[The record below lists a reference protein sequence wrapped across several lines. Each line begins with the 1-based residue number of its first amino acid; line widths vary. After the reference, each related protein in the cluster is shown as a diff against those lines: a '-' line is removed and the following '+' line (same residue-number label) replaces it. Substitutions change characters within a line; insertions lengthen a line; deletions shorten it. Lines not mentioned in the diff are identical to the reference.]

1 MFKRY
6 KHIFCIAFLMVFLSI
21 VSLYAQEKKIRFQYI
36 TSDNGL
42 THNMVDCMLLDSK
55 GVMWFGTWNGLNRFD
70 GYNFTFYK
78 RDSRN
83 PGSLSGNF
91 IYDLAED
98 KEGNIW
104 VGTENGLNVYLYQY
118 DTFIH
123 YNVNNP
129 SVASISSN
137 RIQAVFYDTR
147 GFLWVGTDKG
157 LDK

>member
-1 MFKRY
+1 MFDRY
-6 KHIFCIAFLMVFLSI
+6 KHIYCLAFLI
-21 VSLYAQEKKIRFQYI
+21 VLISLAPLYAQEKKIRFQYI
-36 TSDNGL
+36 TLDQGL

-55 GVMWFGTWNGLNRFD
+55 GFMWFGTWNGLNRFD

-104 VGTENGLNVYLYQY
+104 VGTENGLNVYLY
-118 DTFIH
+118 
-123 YNVNNP
+123 
-129 SVASISSN
+129 
-137 RIQAVFYDTR
+137 
-147 GFLWVGTDKG
+147 
-157 LDK
+157 